1 MLDSA
6 RLLFDLQNVS
16 QIVQSISGCL
26 EIPEIA
32 RHLTD
37 ALVTQFDC
45 VFARLWIVEADQ
57 STLRL
62 MASSGLHTHIDG
74 SFARVP
80 MGAYKVGKIAQNQI
94 PFLSN
99 QLANEAWVKD
109 RDWAIANRIQGFAGY
124 PLVARDRVIGVLAA
138 FSTHPMAPEFLEVLQ
153 VLCMTATI
161 ALDAALQMEQVRA
174 AVPVSAAH
182 QLPLSDQLAAVLP
195 STGLMLVGT
204 EQPLSV
210 PTHHALLQ
218 AAEVLKQWG
227 CNYCRLSYQAHSVT
241 LEAILAMPHDA
252 DAAENAWLRSQF
264 APLQTIITWLR
275 GELDLQVMGDRRTG
289 QFRLV
294 LPAGATAAAPGGAHP
309 VLLSEREV
317 EVMTLLA
324 QGLRDRNIAQK
335 LYISESTVKFH
346 INNSLTKLKAK
357 NRYQGVYQAAIQGLI

>member
-1 MLDSA
+1 LLDSA

-26 EIPEIA
+26 EIPAIA

-57 STLRL
+57 SALRL
-62 MASSGLHTHIDG
+62 IASSGLHTHTDG

-99 QLANEAWVKD
+99 QLANEPWVKD
-109 RDWAIANRIQGFAGY
+109 RDWAIANHIQGFAGY

-138 FSTHPMAPEFLEVLQ
+138 FSTRPMAPEFLEVLQ

-161 ALDAALQMEQVRA
+161 ALDAALQMEQLRST
-174 AVPVSAAH
+174 VPVSAAH
-182 QLPLSDQLAAVLP
+182 HLPLSDQLAAVLP
-195 STGLMLVGT
+195 ATGFMLVGT

-218 AAEVLKQWG
+218 AAEVLHRWG
-227 CNYCRLSYQAHSVT
+227 CNYCRLRYQASSVM
-241 LEAILAMPHDA
+241 LEAILAIPLEA
-252 DAAENAWLRSQF
+252 DAAADSWLRSQF
-264 APLQTIITWLR
+264 APLRTITTWLQ
-275 GELDLQVMGDRRTG
+275 GELDLQVMGDRRTV

-294 LPAGATAAAPGGAHP
+294 LPNTSAPNSQPITHP
-309 VLLSEREV
+309 ILLSEREV

-324 QGLRDRNIAQK
+324 QGLRDRDIAQK

-357 NRYQGVYQAAIQGLI
+357 NRYQGVYQAAIHGLI